1 MISVN
6 NKSQEL
12 VKDLISNRDYYRI
25 NVEKGHNG
33 CTIIDAGVN
42 AFGNMEAGRV
52 ISEICL
58 GGLGRVHILNTLQN
72 SEWPLTVHVNT
83 NDPVIACLGSQY
95 AGWSLSSKEEGS
107 KFNALGS
114 GPARSLALK
123 EPLFK
128 DINYSDKSDK
138 TCIVM
143 EVDSFPPND
152 IVEKIASDTKVDP
165 KNLTIILTPTSS
177 IAGNI
182 QVVSRVLEVAL
193 HKAHELKFSMSEII
207 EGFGSSPIPPTSPD
221 FLTAMGRTN
230 DAIIFAGIT
239 QLLVNT
245 TDEKAEE
252 LCKKMPSSTSSDYG
266 KPFANI
272 FKDYDYDFFKIDANL
287 FSPSKVIISNMKTGN
302 TFIAGKIDNELMK
315 KSFGL

>member
-12 VKDLISNRDYYRI
+12 VKDLINNQDYYRI
-25 NVEKGHNG
+25 NIEKGHNG

-143 EVDSFPPND
+143 EVNSFPPND
-152 IVEKIASDTKVDP
+152 IVEKIATDTKVDP

>member
-6 NKSQEL
+6 EKSQIL
-12 VKDLISNRDYYRI
+12 VKDLIDNYNYYRVNI
-25 NVEKGHNG
+25 EKGHNG
-33 CTIIDAGVN
+33 CTIIDAGIN
-42 AFGNMEAGRV
+42 SLGNMEAGRV

-58 GGLGRVHILNTLQN
+58 GGLGRVHILNTMQN
-72 SEWPLTVHVNT
+72 AEWPLTVHVNT

-95 AGWSLSSKEEGS
+95 AGWSLSSKEDGS

-128 DINYSDKSDK
+128 DIKYSDKASS
-138 TCIVM
+138 TCLVM

-152 IVEKIASDTKVDP
+152 VIEKISNDTKVDE
-165 KNLTIILTPTSS
+165 KNLTIIITPTSS
-177 IAGNI
+177 IVGNI

-193 HKAHELKFSMSEII
+193 HKAHELKFPMNEII

-239 QLLVNT
+239 QLYVNT
-245 TDEKAEE
+245 SDDNANE
-252 LCKKMPSSTSSDYG
+252 LCLKMPSSTSNDYG
-266 KPFANI
+266 KPFADI
-272 FKDYDYDFFKIDANL
+272 FKDYEYDFFKIDANL

-302 TFIAGKIDNELMK
+302 TFISGKIDNALMK
-315 KSFGL
+315 KSFGI

>member
-12 VKDLISNRDYYRI
+12 VKDLISNQDYYRI